1 MIAVAGKRG
10 RVGEITHQQQ
20 ESCHPGKDGE
30 EVGREEE
37 EGELARRQKEE
48 TAWKW
53 MARVVAHSRDESGL
67 GWCRKRGAGNS
78 TTRCGCH
85 HQLKPPVPRSNN
97 GATI

>member
-10 RVGEITHQQQ
+10 RVGEITHQQE

-48 TAWKW
+48 TGWKW
-53 MARVVAHSRDESGL
+53 MGSSSPIREMGL
-67 GWCRKRGAGNS
+67 AAEAWVRKLSDPVWMSPAGD
-78 TTRCGCH
+78 
-85 HQLKPPVPRSNN
+85 

>member
-10 RVGEITHQQQ
+10 RVGEITHQQE

-53 MARVVAHSRDESGL
+53 IGPSR
-67 GWCRKRGAGNS
+67 RPFQR
-78 TTRCGCH
+78 
-85 HQLKPPVPRSNN
+85 
-97 GATI
+97 